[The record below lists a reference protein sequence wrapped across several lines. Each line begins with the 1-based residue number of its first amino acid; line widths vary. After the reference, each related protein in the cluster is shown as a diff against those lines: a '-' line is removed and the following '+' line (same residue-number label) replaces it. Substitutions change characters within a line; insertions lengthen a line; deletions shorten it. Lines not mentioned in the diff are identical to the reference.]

1 LLLLFSV
8 FRPKKLTKRLR
19 KQKERQADRQTCI
32 FDDFKI
38 ERRER
43 ERERRGKE

>member
-1 LLLLFSV
+1 
-8 FRPKKLTKRLR
+8 LR